1 VVGSDFLRFLSLG
14 RVGRVRKT
22 CVSAIFSAWLAAYS
36 EQQELKFKYE
46 IFKLQK
52 SIDSTNTKH
61 FYSHIPDKKYHN
73 ALQIYQSTITRH
85 DAINWF
91 ISAGMWKE

>member
-1 VVGSDFLRFLSLG
+1 MGSVFLRFLSVG
-14 RVGRVRKT
+14 RVGRVRRT

-52 SIDSTNTKH
+52 SIDSTNIKH
-61 FYSHIPDKKYHN
+61 FHSNIPDKKYHN
-73 ALQIYQSTITRH
+73 ALQIYQNTITRH
-85 DAINWF
+85 DAKNWF
-91 ISAGMWKE
+91 VSAGM